1 MKDYHSNIANAN
13 NGGATATCLGT
24 AIGNDKRQINWML
37 DINNETAL
45 PLKSNTKYKRKYT
58 LNLIH
63 FSESELKIH
72 SQNVLQN
79 QSRTN
84 QGRIEGEREEKES
97 KAKGDREEGGG
108 KEGQR
113 EGEKEKRRKWE
124 EGREKEE
131 RREREGEE
139 ETSTR
144 GDEEK
149 REGKEETWRF
159 EEKGKREEA
168 QDEEVMFN
176 GKKKKKIECSFRFC
190 FFFSWKIK
198 MDSCSAW
205 HILTVQRGCM
215 AI

>member
-79 QSRTN
+79 QNRTN
-84 QGRIEGEREEKES
+84 QGRIGEREEKES